1 MDLNPLL
8 MILTINEEIY
18 GIYIQQGVLFMR
30 SEDIRKI
37 IEEECE
43 DYFLGF
49 ADLSQKENIDEN
61 YKSLVCIYPRA
72 ISIGITLPYKDT
84 DVPVY
89 INNEFYYT
97 TNQKLNSITSCLSSS
112 LEDEGYKA
120 LALPKEGNHNDGIFV
135 SLHNLAASGA
145 DLGTIK
151 DNKIITPEVGQKV
164 NWGTVITDA
173 PL

>member
-1 MDLNPLL
+1 M
-8 MILTINEEIY
+8 
-18 GIYIQQGVLFMR
+18 Q

-49 ADLSQKENIDEN
+49 ADLSLEKEDIDEN

-72 ISIGITLPYKDT
+72 ISIGITLPYKVTDT
-84 DVPVY
+84 RDY

-120 LALPKEGNHNDGIFV
+120 LALPKEGSINDGIFV
-135 SLHNLAASGA
+135 SLHNLAADPA
-145 DLGTIK
+145 
-151 DNKIITPEVGQKV
+151 NFR
-164 NWGTVITDA
+164 NY
-173 PL
+173 

>member
-1 MDLNPLL
+1 M
-8 MILTINEEIY
+8 
-18 GIYIQQGVLFMR
+18 Q

-49 ADLSQKENIDEN
+49 ADLSQEKENIDEN

-72 ISIGITLPYKDT
+72 ISIGITLPHKVTAPD
-84 DVPVY
+84 Y
-89 INNEFYYT
+89 INNEFYYK
-97 TNQKLNSITSCLSSS
+97 TNQKLNSITSCLCDS

-120 LALPKEGNHNDGIFV
+120 LALPREGSINDGIFV
-135 SLHNLAASGA
+135 SLHNLAASRA
-145 DLGTIK
+145 DLGMIK
-151 DNKIITPEVGQKV
+151 NNTIITPEVGQRV